1 MAAARLPAIATS
13 ARSGSGEM
21 PLPLS
26 TKLHPDES
34 LPGFII
40 RLAKRSRAVFADRL
54 AARAGLRQPGA
65 ATSAADLSRLARMAG
80 VDVERLDRVAYR
92 PTGRLAHH
100 RFIGGELHREF
111 IDISS
116 RRACPLCLRDS
127 AHHRAAWDFALLTAC
142 PTHGSRLLARC
153 PACPRKPGWRYPSV
167 ARCRCGASLSS
178 SEASPAAPAEIEANR
193 RGLALASDGDV
204 AWLPECLRAC
214 ERADL
219 VRIMMCLGMFLSGW
233 SGQRRIESLVARG
246 PDTVAQVLMAGVQ
259 CLADWPRSL
268 HEFLAA
274 CREGE
279 GGRRGRYGARKA
291 LGSFYDWLHVL
302 EPTTVRAAL
311 IEAARDFVAADDTL
325 AARAHR
331 SSLVAPV
338 GGRAEIGSASLTEA
352 AAALGRSGHGVKR
365 LMTAGLI
372 PTAASEGRGVPMDL
386 DRAAVLELAG
396 RAQAWLSLRE
406 LAVVLGVSRARTER
420 IVQAGL
426 LRSVHAPSDG
436 WATWSFEASE
446 VDALLA
452 QMSQVTQV
460 PGPQVGFDFAAEAFR
475 RRGVDIAGLLT
486 RIADGRLAVA
496 ELDPDSIGLKRL
508 RFGKAD
514 IRAACRELECG
525 SGERMT
531 VQAAAERLGLKW
543 AVVDN
548 LVRRGMLGSAPGGIL
563 AAEVERFQREYVL
576 GSELARR
583 AETSPRQVA
592 KVLAEAEVAPVV
604 GPTVDESRQNVF
616 RREEAEAVLR
626 HAAHRLTAKV
636 GRR

>member
-1 MAAARLPAIATS
+1 
-13 ARSGSGEM
+13 M

-40 RLAKRSRAVFADRL
+40 RLAERSRAVFADRL

-80 VDVERLDRVAYR
+80 VDVGRLDRVAYR

-100 RFIGGELHREF
+100 RFTGGELHREF

-127 AHHRAAWDFALLTAC
+127 PYHRAAWDFALLTAC
-142 PTHGSRLLARC
+142 PTHGCRLLARC
-153 PACPRKPGWRYPSV
+153 PACPRRPGWRHPSV
-167 ARCRCGASLSS
+167 ARCRCEASLVSAG
-178 SEASPAAPAEIEANR
+178 ASPAAPAEIEANR
-193 RGLALASDGDV
+193 RALALASGEDV

-219 VRIMMCLGMFLSGW
+219 VRIMMCLGMFLCGW

-246 PDTVAQVLMAGVQ
+246 PDTVAGVLMAGVQ
-259 CLADWPRSL
+259 CLADWPCSL

-274 CREGE
+274 CREE
-279 GGRRGRYGARKA
+279 EHGRRGRYGARKA

-302 EPTTVRAAL
+302 EPTAARTAL
-311 IEAARDFVAADDTL
+311 IEAARDFVAADGTL

-331 SSLVAPV
+331 SSLVAPA
-338 GGRAEIGSASLTEA
+338 GGRGETGSASLTEA
-352 AAALGRSGHGVKR
+352 ATALGRSGHGVKQ
-365 LMTAGLI
+365 LMAAGLM
-372 PTAASEGRGVPMDL
+372 PSAPSEGRGVPMHL
-386 DRAAVLELAG
+386 NRAAVLDLAG
-396 RAQAWLSLRE
+396 RAQTWLSLRE
-406 LAVVLGVSRARTER
+406 LAAALGVSRARTER
-420 IVQAGL
+420 IVQACM
-426 LRSVHAPSDG
+426 LRPVQAPSDG
-436 WATWSFEASE
+436 WATWSFERSA
-446 VDALLA
+446 VDAFLVQLSRVI
-452 QMSQVTQV
+452 QT

-475 RRGVDIAGLLT
+475 RRGVNIADLLT
-486 RIADGRLAVA
+486 RIADGRLLAA
-496 ELDPDSIGLKRL
+496 SLDSDGIGLKRL
-508 RFGKAD
+508 RFRRAD
-514 IRAACRELECG
+514 IRVACRELEQESDG
-525 SGERMT
+525 LMT

-548 LVRRGMLGSAPGGIL
+548 LIRSEVLGSAPDGIS

-592 KVLAEAEVAPVV
+592 KVLAQAGVAPVV
-604 GPTVDESRQNVF
+604 GPSVDGSRQNVF
-616 RREEAEAVLR
+616 QRCEAEAALR
-626 HAAHRLTAKV
+626 IA
-636 GRR
+636 